1 MKTLGIR
8 DIIGPIMIGPSSSH
22 TAGALRIALMTRN
35 LLSAPPVQVEFK
47 LYGSFAH
54 TYHGHGTDR
63 ALLAGMLGF
72 PAEDVRIRDSF
83 ALAQKA
89 HLAFEF
95 VPVEEAQID
104 HPNTVDITVVD
115 AQGTTTTVRGESIGG
130 GAAHLTRLN
139 GISVELNGEYHSLV
153 VKHQDVKGALADI
166 ATALKRHDVNIATTR
181 VFRERRGDVAYTV
194 METDE
199 AIPELLIEEIRA
211 HKAVHTVSMLKSDR
225 SHDEFAPHTTAEMK
239 AMGLTPTGFG
249 VDLTVESAT
258 ALFEQLDFATGAELL
273 AFCEKEQMSISDA
286 ICRRE
291 RCLLAMNE
299 FAVDDTHRYLDEAL
313 VVMRNSI
320 DGALHDPKPSMG
332 GLIGGEAQ
340 ALGRY
345 EVSENPLCTGLLG
358 RAITYGM
365 AVLETNASMGKIVA
379 APTAGSAGVV
389 PAVLYALA
397 DELSLSAEQ
406 LNRGLANAAAIG
418 MLVARVSTVSG
429 AEGGCQAEVGTASA
443 MAASA
448 AVELMGGT
456 PKQCLDAAATALSG
470 LMGLVCD
477 PIGGLVEAPCQKRN
491 ATGAAN
497 AFVAAQM
504 ALAGIPSLVNFDET
518 VWATDTVGRS
528 LPFELRESALGG
540 LAATPTAR
548 VLCADCADCA
558 GCAGR

>member
-35 LLSAPPVQVEFK
+35 LLAAPPAHVEFK
-47 LYGSFAH
+47 LYGSFAR

-72 PAEDVRIRDSF
+72 STEDVRIRDSF
-83 ALAQKA
+83 ALAQA
-89 HLAFEF
+89 ADLSFEF
-95 VPVEEAQID
+95 IPVDEAEID
-104 HPNTVDITVVD
+104 HPNTVDITVTD
-115 AQGTTTTVRGESIGG
+115 SLGTTTTVRGESIGG
-130 GAAHLTRLN
+130 GAAHITRLN

-153 VKHQDVKGALADI
+153 VKHQDVKGALAYI
-166 ATALKRHDVNIATTR
+166 ATALKRYDVNIATTR
-181 VFRERRGDVAYTV
+181 LFRERRGDVAYTV

-199 AIPELLIEEIRA
+199 AIPESLIEEIRSNP
-211 HKAVHTVSMLKSDR
+211 AVYSASMLKSDR
-225 SHDEFAPHTTAEMK
+225 SHEEFAPHTTAEIL

-249 VDLTVESAT
+249 ADLTVESAT
-258 ALFEQLDFATGAELL
+258 ELFEKLDFATGAQLL
-273 AFCEKEQMSISDA
+273 AFCESENLPISDA

-299 FAVDDTHRYLDEAL
+299 FAVDDTHHYLDEVL

-320 DGALHDPKPSMG
+320 EEALHDPKPSMG

-345 EVSENPLCTGLLG
+345 EASDNTLCDGVLG

-365 AVLETNASMGKIVA
+365 AVLETNAAMGKIVA

-397 DELSLSAEQ
+397 DEKDLSTEQ

-456 PKQCLDAAATALSG
+456 PKQCLDAAASALSG

-491 ATGAAN
+491 AVGAAN
-497 AFVAAQM
+497 ALVAAQM
-504 ALAGIPSLVNFDET
+504 ALAGVPSLINFDET

-540 LAATPTAR
+540 LAATPTAC
-548 VLCADCADCA
+548 VLCADCA
-558 GCAGR
+558 GCC